1 MLPFKRW
8 LTPIFWSLLK
18 VWKRIQIK
26 TYSAMINACGVFR
39 LTGFLDLFIEQYFL
53 GIVNAAYT
61 TQPCLTIWIP
71 SIAKMFCFLSRAILS
86 LKSDMWQNVL
96 FIISSSHHLIITY
109 TAMLVILLPFSSSLS
124 REIMRDTSLPGPSSK
139 INSGPNFTGEFY
151 SIHSLIQRVSS
162 KRTSLWNPMPKQEA
176 IFWHTKNT
184 TNYVTI
190 T

>member
-61 TQPCLTIWIP
+61 TQPCLTICSVSCQGPFWVWRVICD
-71 SIAKMFCFLSRAILS
+71 KMYS
-86 LKSDMWQNVL
+86 
-96 FIISSSHHLIITY
+96 SSSHHLIITY

-176 IFWHTKNT
+176 IFLHTKNT